1 MNQYKNIAR
10 TLADMWFP
18 FFLIGVMILLAAPF
32 SYGRTDIDSQD
43 PWPEI
48 RLGTF
53 TGQQQD
59 KLFTQADF
67 YNYVR
72 IRDEEYSECLK
83 ETWHDYSIGSGLQE
97 EPRNTLLKQP
107 VFNYSSQ
114 DITSPAMLHYSGV
127 IGLNEMG
134 VARIKSIPRLRKPE
148 IIGNSSIR
156 TSFLFYGQ
164 QINLRFDRLILL
176 STTASVSEDS
186 ISGFWKSFSRSNS
199 NYLVDQLMDY
209 RDLLGLGDWGYFQ
222 LVKAA
227 SLHILADNLWK
238 SDQLTWALM
247 IRSGFDVRLAFN
259 QNSTTILFP
268 SENTIYSRQYVIIG
282 QKRFY
287 LDREMKS
294 QLLAT
299 YPNPYPDTDGMID
312 LRFARSLNFAGKLL
326 VQKFIVTWINKKYE
340 FSLRYNPEVIRFYAG
355 YPKSDPDVY
364 FGAPVSSTFKEDL
377 LRQFYPVLS
386 KINKAEAAAL
396 LQQFVQND
404 FVFSTVNKHDDLN
417 SGRFPEE
424 IIATKSGDA
433 RGKSVLY
440 SWLVRILLRLPVV
453 GVQFPGY
460 YSTAVCY
467 DEPLDGDSYLWR
479 REKYIFTDPIYIN
492 APIGVMIPEFA
503 GLSPLLID
511 LPVDDSSK
519 NSVQGIWKSAYKM
532 GARRGGA
539 SQDVIF
545 DKEGRAF
552 ITGYFPDKRL
562 DYPFIACFSEGNSLQ
577 WIRKFEGDGRASAFA
592 IARVNE
598 NEIYITGTFNGKITM
613 DGNTIQSSSL
623 KKELFIAQFNQN
635 GELIWMKN
643 IPIDSTPK
651 DDSLAFLIKSDRTG
665 DNISIHWFNE
675 DGRNVKTGFG
685 GISETGIYFS
695 GAINFSSSKRSAKP
709 ELDLAKELEA
719 MARLKYDPK
728 VTPILTVL
736 KWLYKP
742 GNEITGPQIQTLINL
757 SNPLFAIDHPTLFKT
772 LGQIALLKN
781 SNGVVTLSTNDYK
794 SILLNNL
801 RVENGAEFTISPF
814 GNGDL
819 SVNCVSGFR
828 NIINQL
834 ILSVNSLLFDCS
846 AGNVILDYDYDHTL
860 KTVSLNF

>member
-1 MNQYKNIAR
+1 MNQCKNIAR
-10 TLADMWFP
+10 SSVDVRFY
-18 FFLIGVMILLAAPF
+18 FYLIGIVTLLTAPF
-32 SYGRTDIDSQD
+32 SYGITVIDSQD
-43 PWPEI
+43 HWREI
-48 RLGTF
+48 RVGSF

-67 YNYVR
+67 YNYAR

-83 ETWHDYSIGSGLQE
+83 ETWHDFSIGSGLQE
-97 EPRNTLLKQP
+97 EPRNTFIKQP

-114 DITSPAMLHYSGV
+114 DITSPVILRYSGV
-127 IGLNEMG
+127 IGFNQSGPNRVKL
-134 VARIKSIPRLRKPE
+134 IPRIRKPE
-148 IIGNSSIR
+148 IIGNTSIR

-164 QINLRFDRLILL
+164 QINLRYDRLILL
-176 STTASVSEDS
+176 STTSSVSEDS
-186 ISGFWKSFSRSNS
+186 ISGFWKSFSRSNN

-222 LVKAA
+222 LVKAF
-227 SLHILADNLWK
+227 SKHLVADNRWR

-259 QNSTTILFP
+259 QNSITLLFP

-287 LDREMKS
+287 LDSEMKS

-299 YPNPYPDTDGMID
+299 CPSPFPDTDGMIN
-312 LRFARSLNFAGKLL
+312 LRFTRSLNFAGKLMI
-326 VQKFIVTWINKKYE
+326 QKYLVTWTNKKYE
-340 FSLRYNPEVIRFYAG
+340 FSLRYNPDVIRFYAD

-377 LRQFYPVLS
+377 LKQFYPVLS

-404 FVFSTVNKHDDLN
+404 IGFSLVNKHEDLN
-417 SGRFPEE
+417 SGRFAEE
-424 IIATKSGDA
+424 VIAAKSGDA

-440 SWLVRILLRLPVV
+440 SWLVRTLLRLPVV

-479 REKYIFTDPIYIN
+479 TGKYIFTDPIFLN
-492 APIGVMIPEFA
+492 APIGVMMSEFD

-511 LPVDDSSK
+511 LPIDDSAKS
-519 NSVQGIWKSAYKM
+519 SVQKIWKSAYKM

-552 ITGYFPDKRL
+552 ITGYFPDKSL

-592 IARVNE
+592 ITRVNE
-598 NEIYITGTFNGKITM
+598 NEIYITGAFSGKITM
-613 DGNTIQSSSL
+613 DGNTIQSSSM

-643 IPIDSTPK
+643 IPIDSGLK
-651 DDSLAFLIKSDRTG
+651 DDAFAYLVKSDRTG

-675 DGRNVKTGFG
+675 DERNVKTGFLG
-685 GISETGIYFS
+685 ATETGICFS
-695 GAINFSSSKRSAKP
+695 GSINFSVTRMAVNP
-709 ELDLAKELEA
+709 ELGLAKELESLA
-719 MARLKYDPK
+719 TIKCDPK
-728 VTPILTVL
+728 VSAILTVL
-736 KWLYKP
+736 KWLQKP
-742 GNEITGPQIQTLINL
+742 GNEITGLQIQALLNL
-757 SNPLFAIDHPTLFKT
+757 SNPLFASNSPSLFKT
-772 LGQIALLKN
+772 FGQIALLKN
-781 SNGVVTLSTNDYK
+781 RNGVITLSTNNYK

-801 RVENGAEFTISPF
+801 KVENGAEFTISPF
-814 GNGDL
+814 SNGDL

-828 NIINQL
+828 NIVNQV
-834 ILSVNSLLFDCS
+834 ILSMNSLLIDRS

-860 KTVSLNF
+860 KTVSLSF